1 MQTMPM
7 PAPAPPAAQT
17 CIVFT
22 RDTQYSDPCST
33 PLSHIEEIVETHV
46 LEVREVSDAE
56 EKEETDTPH
65 DIFEVFAAEKRRC
78 DSRPSK
84 VPELTAP
91 QEERYQAA
99 DMGSART
106 QFKYQSNAKDQLLV
120 SELEDYL
127 MQGKLSLT
135 TPAHVFTASPIIHKN
150 VVEKLR
156 LQWVENGE
164 WEVTQGTNNNKVQT
178 QLHVL
183 APECPPVFCLPLQ
196 ELNVTVNDDI
206 KVSTILDTGPQI
218 III

>member
-1 MQTMPM
+1 M
-7 PAPAPPAAQT
+7 
-17 CIVFT
+17 
-22 RDTQYSDPCST
+22 
-33 PLSHIEEIVETHV
+33 
-46 LEVREVSDAE
+46 LEVREVSSTD
-56 EKEETDTPH
+56 KEEEEVAAPH
-65 DIFEVFAAEKRRC
+65 DIFKVFMAEKKRHN
-78 DSRPSK
+78 SRPSK
-84 VPELTAP
+84 VPKLMTPYEH
-91 QEERYQAA
+91 RYQATNTSSTH
-99 DMGSART
+99 M
-106 QFKYQSNAKDQLLV
+106 QFKYQLNAKDYHLV

-135 TPAHVFTASPIIHKN
+135 TPAHVFTTSPIIQKN